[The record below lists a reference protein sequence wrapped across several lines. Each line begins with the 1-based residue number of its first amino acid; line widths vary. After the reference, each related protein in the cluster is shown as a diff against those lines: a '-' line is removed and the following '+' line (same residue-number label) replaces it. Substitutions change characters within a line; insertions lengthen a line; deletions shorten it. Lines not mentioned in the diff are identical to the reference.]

1 MAFARAGQYFY
12 FQGGFY
18 QVTAT
23 LPLVTPQLV
32 ALPLNESWST
42 SSPPWKQ
49 LAIGNAYADH
59 IAVATADTFITFV
72 LQTPSLNLGRYNI
85 QTNTWSYSVSTPPEA
100 LNSGFRPVVDP
111 TSNIIY
117 IAGSSKMNIYN
128 PQKDQWTSQPL
139 PSNVLTQRIFGGAV
153 YNTLRKSI
161 LYFGGYSS
169 TFEAQTYITEYT
181 IGTGS
186 WSIYNTTGDIP
197 PPIADFCM
205 ATSDDGNT
213 IAIFGGRFFT
223 IDRFKVPDVFSGLL
237 YVLDVQQKTWSK
249 LVNVSPRAY
258 TGCQIVNNQFIA
270 WGGKDDK
277 DAVLAAKEPLIFDL
291 GKRLWVDTYTPP
303 STPSPK
309 SNTNLGA
316 ILGGVFG
323 CLVVVGASV
332 VVYLYMFRNKR
343 PLESGLP
350 QHHQHHHHQQQK
362 DHTNDADLR
371 MEEVMSSTP
380 SGNIVYQDHIKM
392 SPERRP
398 QGPQGIPEYIHG
410 PRDRLPGP
418 QGLPEPK

>member
-49 LAIGNAYADH
+49 LAVGNAYADH

-85 QTNTWSYSVSTPPEA
+85 QTNSWSYSVSTPPDG

-111 TSNIIY
+111 TSNLIY

-128 PQKDQWTSQPL
+128 PQQDQWNIQPL

-161 LYFGGYSS
+161 MYFGGYSS

-186 WSIYNTTGDIP
+186 WSIY
-197 PPIADFCM
+197 
-205 ATSDDGNT
+205 
-213 IAIFGGRFFT
+213 
-223 IDRFKVPDVFSGLL
+223 
-237 YVLDVQQKTWSK
+237 
-249 LVNVSPRAY
+249 VS
-258 TGCQIVNNQFIA
+258 
-270 WGGKDDK
+270 
-277 DAVLAAKEPLIFDL
+277 LMLIS
-291 GKRLWVDTYTPP
+291 PP
-303 STPSPK
+303 S
-309 SNTNLGA
+309 
-316 ILGGVFG
+316 
-323 CLVVVGASV
+323 
-332 VVYLYMFRNKR
+332 
-343 PLESGLP
+343 
-350 QHHQHHHHQQQK
+350 
-362 DHTNDADLR
+362 
-371 MEEVMSSTP
+371 
-380 SGNIVYQDHIKM
+380 
-392 SPERRP
+392 
-398 QGPQGIPEYIHG
+398 
-410 PRDRLPGP
+410 
-418 QGLPEPK
+418 